1 VSFRELSEI
10 GNGVENESILIINT
24 NVIIDGMVA
33 SLLRLSGKEPELSIQ
48 GSKGLLAADLALLDS
63 KGKIFQEEN
72 IADGEGGR
80 VVFNVLGKQEDSK
93 LLVVEGGVDEFESH
107 AVVSLDIFAI
117 RVGGVSDDTEGGVG
131 FVGAGFGLDFSECFD

>member
-33 SLLRLSGKEPELSIQ
+33 GLFRLAGKEPELSIQ
-48 GSKGLLAADLALLDS
+48 GSKGLFAAELAFFDS

-131 FVGAGFGLDFSECFD
+131 FVGSGFGLDFSECFD